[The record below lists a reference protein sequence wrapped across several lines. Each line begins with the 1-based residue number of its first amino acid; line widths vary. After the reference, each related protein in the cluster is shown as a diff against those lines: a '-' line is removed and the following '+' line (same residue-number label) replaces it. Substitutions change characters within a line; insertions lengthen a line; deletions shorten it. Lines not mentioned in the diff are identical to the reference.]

1 MATVETKEIG
11 ISIGI
16 GQGNY
21 VNTVFI
27 EGSLKLKKAS
37 ETESQQ
43 PIYEKEGYWESKVID
58 TVDKFREY
66 DKIAVTKTQFTKDLY
81 KIETRTSDNG
91 VDFNEY
97 ISLSAGS
104 AVLSPKKR
112 YIQVKITLYA
122 GYLGETFTIS
132 NFNSPSDA
140 SKFEDNTYIETDG
153 VLKLRRNYEFMM
165 TEDTSWID
173 EGSLHRKLIT
183 KSDWKRIDKLGVE

>member
-21 VNTVFI
+21 VNTEFI
-27 EGSLKLKKAS
+27 EGSLKLKKAA
-37 ETESQQ
+37 ETETQQ
-43 PIYEKEGYWESKVID
+43 PIYEKEGYWESRVID

-91 VDFNEY
+91 IDFNSY
-97 ISLSAGS
+97 IALSAGS

-122 GYLGETFTIS
+122 GYLGESFTIS
-132 NFNSPSDA
+132 NFNTPSDVN
-140 SKFEDNTYIETDG
+140 KFQDNTYIETNG
-153 VLKLRRNYEFMM
+153 VLKLKREYELLM
-165 TEDTSWID
+165 TEDVSWTN
-173 EGSLHRKLIT
+173 EGTLHRKLVNRNL
-183 KSDWKRIDKLGVE
+183 WKRIDKIGVE